1 MIHDFSIFQAT
12 LALSPAGA
20 DVHPKGSNST
30 SAVAFKSAEN
40 VEDQLRHVTQIKR
53 IRVSEFFK
61 DFDPLRSGYITS
73 KAPKI
78 HHVVHFLVPRMHR
91 ISLVPNIFFL
101 HVKLNN
107 WEWPVEEAS

>member
-1 MIHDFSIFQAT
+1 MITFAISQAT

-20 DVHPKGSNST
+20 TNPT
-30 SAVAFKSAEN
+30 ATLAFKSAET

-73 KAPKI
+73 KPAAKSSGSKTLI
-78 HHVVHFLVPRMHR
+78 
-91 ISLVPNIFFL
+91 
-101 HVKLNN
+101 
-107 WEWPVEEAS
+107 

>member
-20 DVHPKGSNST
+20 DVYPKGSNST
-30 SAVAFKSAEN
+30 GGVHVAAFKSAEN

-73 KAPKI
+73 KAPKFI
-78 HHVVHFLVPRMHR
+78 MQYIFLRQ
-91 ISLVPNIFFL
+91 
-101 HVKLNN
+101 
-107 WEWPVEEAS
+107 ACT